1 MKSLIELVRTEEI
14 GERPVSVR
22 GLLQV
27 HNTSEL
33 SVKTLLASHEMLI
46 EYKQSPH
53 WVLAL
58 GPISGGIMKDDSGS
72 YKIPAKFGFLMKPLS
87 DVPEGPTHG
96 PPEARGEYNVAVSL
110 AAVKCF
116 GTEDPGLLG
125 PAEDEVYGYVTLFA
139 LMPGRQEQIIRK
151 RLRRQNEVKKGDVI
165 YKSEPIGEV
174 ALMSGTTGLKIHMIL
189 LDKEHLEPESAADDI
204 VNAVRKVNA
213 IVGGTATAIT
223 LKAPNKVTAI
233 IAAASAI
240 TAAIIEIEVA
250 REFIKL
256 LHEPIALIFKDDR
269 IGQKT
274 FNVTPAQLE
283 AWSTPEGYQASK
295 RQAPEVLGPDVAFNF
310 PLDIDNPE
318 WLFNEGGS
326 TYKVH
331 FDVVARKVPPYPIDK
346 N

>member
-1 MKSLIELVRTEEI
+1 MKSLMDLVTTEEI
-14 GERPVSVR
+14 GERPISIKS
-22 GLLQV
+22 LLQI
-27 HNTSEL
+27 HNASEL
-33 SVKTLLASHEMLI
+33 SVKSLLASHEMLI
-46 EYKQSPH
+46 EYKRSPK

-72 YKIPAKFGFLMKPLS
+72 YKIPAKFGFLLKPLT
-87 DVPEGPTHG
+87 DGPEGPTHG
-96 PPEARGEYNVAVSL
+96 PTEARGEYEVAVSI

-139 LMPGRQEQIIRK
+139 LMPGKQEQVK
-151 RLRRQNEVKKGDVI
+151 VTRLKRQNEVKKGDVI
-165 YKSEPIGEV
+165 YKSEPIGKV

-189 LDKEHLEPESAADDI
+189 LEREHLEPQTADDEI
-204 VNAVRKVNA
+204 FNAVRKINA

-240 TAAIIEIEVA
+240 TAALLEIKVVE
-250 REFIKL
+250 EFVKL
-256 LHEPIALIFKDDR
+256 LNEPLAAIFKDDR

-283 AWSTPEGYQASK
+283 AWSTDEGYTASK
-295 RQAPEVLGPDVAFNF
+295 MRAPGVLGPDVAFNF
-310 PLDIDNPE
+310 PADIDNPE

-331 FDVVARKVPPYPIDK
+331 FDVHPKRVGPYPIDK